1 MKKYNIKIIKM
12 EIIDFHWKARNK
24 KEVINIVDELLNK
37 NNKILKLKEI
47 TPRYK
52 TIYKVKKVGRMK
64 NMKKLNYGKIYYA
77 DIVYKNEDRKEF
89 VPVVVIE
96 ADETELLV
104 TVAPIITNEGEIKDT
119 QVVVKQFEELRP
131 NSVIEIADMMTF
143 DLARLKGYVGKLVN
157 EQIEELDKVLE
168 KMQEK

>member
-12 EIIDFHWKARNK
+12 EIIDFHWNARNK
-24 KEVINIVDELLNK
+24 KEVIKITDELLNK

-52 TIYKVKKVGRMK
+52 TIYKIKKVRRK
-64 NMKKLNYGKIYYA
+64 INMKKLNYGKIYYA
-77 DIVYKNEDRKEF
+77 DIVYKNEDKKDF

-96 ADETELLV
+96 ADEVELLV
-104 TVAPIITNEGEIKDT
+104 KVAPIITNESEVTDT
-119 QVVVKQFEELRP
+119 QIVVKQFEELRP
-131 NSVIEIADMMTF
+131 NSVIEVKDIMTF
-143 DLARLKGYVGKLVN
+143 DLSRLKGYVGKLAQ

-168 KMQEK
+168 TVREK

>member
-1 MKKYNIKIIKM
+1 MKKYNIEIIRM
-12 EIIDFHWKARNK
+12 EIIDFHWKAKNK

-37 NNKILKLKEI
+37 NNKILNLKEI
-47 TPRYK
+47 KPIYK
-52 TIYKVKKVGRMK
+52 TIYKVKKVRRIK

-96 ADETELLV
+96 ADEAEMLV
-104 TVAPIITNEGEIKDT
+104 TVAPIITNDNELTNT
-119 QVVVKQFEELRP
+119 QIVVKQFEELRS
-131 NSVIEIADMMTF
+131 NSVIEVADVMTF
-143 DLARLKGYVGKLVN
+143 DLARLKGYVGKLAE

-168 KMQEK
+168 TVR

>member
-12 EIIDFHWKARNK
+12 EIIDFHWNARNK
-24 KEVINIVDELLNK
+24 KEVIKITDELLNK

-52 TIYKVKKVGRMK
+52 TIYKIKKVRRK
-64 NMKKLNYGKIYYA
+64 INMKKLNYGKIYYA
-77 DIVYKNEDRKEF
+77 DIVYKNEDKKDF

-96 ADETELLV
+96 ADEVELLV
-104 TVAPIITNEGEIKDT
+104 TVAPIITNESEVTDT
-119 QVVVKQFEELRP
+119 QIVVKQFEELRP
-131 NSVIEIADMMTF
+131 NSVIEVKEIMTF
-143 DLARLKGYVGKLVN
+143 DLSRLKGYVGKLAQ

-168 KMQEK
+168 TVREK

>member
-1 MKKYNIKIIKM
+1 MKKYNIKIIRM

-47 TPRYK
+47 KPRYK
-52 TIYKVKKVGRMK
+52 TIYKVKKVRRIK

-77 DIVYKNEDRKEF
+77 DIVYKNEDRREF

-96 ADETELLV
+96 ADEAEMLV
-104 TVAPIITNEGEIKDT
+104 TVAPIITSDSELTNT
-119 QVVVKQFEELRP
+119 QIVVKQFEELRP
-131 NSVIEIADMMTF
+131 NSVIEVADIMTF
-143 DLARLKGYVGKLVN
+143 DLARLKGYVGKLAE

-168 KMQEK
+168 TVR

>member
-1 MKKYNIKIIKM
+1 MKKYNIKIIRM

-47 TPRYK
+47 KPRYK
-52 TIYKVKKVGRMK
+52 TIYKVKKVRRIK

-96 ADETELLV
+96 ADEAEMLV
-104 TVAPIITNEGEIKDT
+104 TVAPIITSDSELTNT
-119 QVVVKQFEELRP
+119 QIVVKQFEELRP
-131 NSVIEIADMMTF
+131 NSVIEVADIMTF
-143 DLARLKGYVGKLVN
+143 DLARLKGYVGKLAE
-157 EQIEELDKVLE
+157 EQIEELDKLLE
-168 KMQEK
+168 TVR

>member
-1 MKKYNIKIIKM
+1 MKKYNIKIIRM

-47 TPRYK
+47 KPRYK
-52 TIYKVKKVGRMK
+52 TIYKVKKVRRIK

-96 ADETELLV
+96 ADEAEMLI
-104 TVAPIITNEGEIKDT
+104 TVAPIITSDSELTNT
-119 QVVVKQFEELRP
+119 QIVVKQFEELRP
-131 NSVIEIADMMTF
+131 NSVIEVADIMTF
-143 DLARLKGYVGKLVN
+143 DLARLKGYVGKLAE

-168 KMQEK
+168 TVR

>member
-12 EIIDFHWKARNK
+12 EIIDFHWNARNK
-24 KEVINIVDELLNK
+24 KEVIKITDELLNK

-52 TIYKVKKVGRMK
+52 TIYKIKKVRRK
-64 NMKKLNYGKIYYA
+64 INMKKLNYGKIYYA
-77 DIVYKNEDRKEF
+77 DIVYKNEDKKDF

-96 ADETELLV
+96 ADEVELLV
-104 TVAPIITNEGEIKDT
+104 TVAPIITNESEVTDT
-119 QVVVKQFEELRP
+119 QIVVKQFEELRP
-131 NSVIEIADMMTF
+131 NSVIEVKDIMTF
-143 DLARLKGYVGKLVN
+143 DLSRLKGYVGKLAQ

-168 KMQEK
+168 TVREK

>member
-1 MKKYNIKIIKM
+1 MKKYNIQIIKM

-24 KEVINIVDELLNK
+24 REVINIVDELLNK
-37 NNKILKLKEI
+37 NNRVLKLKEI

-52 TIYKVKKVGRMK
+52 TIYKVKKVRRIK

-104 TVAPIITNEGEIKDT
+104 TVAPIITNESELKDT
-119 QVVVKQFEELRP
+119 QMVVKQFEELRP
-131 NSVIEIADMMTF
+131 NSVIEVADIMTF
-143 DLARLKGYVGKLVN
+143 DLARLKGYVGKLVD
-157 EQIEELDKVLE
+157 EQLVELDKLLE
-168 KMQEK
+168 NVRQK

>member
-1 MKKYNIKIIKM
+1 MKKYNIKIIRM

-47 TPRYK
+47 KPRYK
-52 TIYKVKKVGRMK
+52 TIYKVKKVRRIK

-96 ADETELLV
+96 ADEAEMLV
-104 TVAPIITNEGEIKDT
+104 TVAPIITSDSELTNT
-119 QVVVKQFEELRP
+119 QIVVKQFEELRT
-131 NSVIEIADMMTF
+131 NSVIEVADIMTF
-143 DLARLKGYVGKLVN
+143 DLARLKGYVGKLAE

-168 KMQEK
+168 TVR

>member
-1 MKKYNIKIIKM
+1 MKKYNIKIIRM

-47 TPRYK
+47 KPRYK
-52 TIYKVKKVGRMK
+52 TIYKVKKVRRIK

-77 DIVYKNEDRKEF
+77 DIVYKNEDRNEF

-96 ADETELLV
+96 ADEAEMLV
-104 TVAPIITNEGEIKDT
+104 TVAPIITSDSELTNSQI
-119 QVVVKQFEELRP
+119 VVKQFEELRP
-131 NSVIEIADMMTF
+131 NSVIDVADIMTF
-143 DLARLKGYVGKLVN
+143 DLARLKGYVGKLAE

-168 KMQEK
+168 TVR

>member
-1 MKKYNIKIIKM
+1 MKKYNIKIIRM

-47 TPRYK
+47 KPRYK
-52 TIYKVKKVGRMK
+52 TIYKVKKVRRIK

-96 ADETELLV
+96 ADEAEMLV
-104 TVAPIITNEGEIKDT
+104 TVAPIITSDSELTNT
-119 QVVVKQFEELRP
+119 QIVVKQFEELRP
-131 NSVIEIADMMTF
+131 NSVIEVADIMTF
-143 DLARLKGYVGKLVN
+143 DLARLKGYVGKLAE

-168 KMQEK
+168 TVR

>member
-1 MKKYNIKIIKM
+1 M

-52 TIYKVKKVGRMK
+52 TIYKIKKVGKIK

-77 DIVYKNEDRKEF
+77 DIVYKNENKKEF

-96 ADETELLV
+96 ADEKELLV
-104 TVAPIITNEGEIKDT
+104 TVAPIITNDGEIKDT
-119 QVVVKQFEELRP
+119 QVVVKQFEDLRP
-131 NSVIEIADMMTF
+131 NSVIEVGDMMTF
-143 DLARLKGYVGKLVN
+143 DLARLKGYVGKLAT
-157 EQIEELDKVLE
+157 EQIEELDSVLE
-168 KMQEK
+168 KMQEKQKFKMY

>member
-1 MKKYNIKIIKM
+1 MKKYNIKIIRM

-47 TPRYK
+47 KPRYK
-52 TIYKVKKVGRMK
+52 TIYKVKKVRRIK

-77 DIVYKNEDRKEF
+77 VIVYKNEDKKEF

-96 ADETELLV
+96 ADEAEMLV
-104 TVAPIITNEGEIKDT
+104 TVTPIITSDSELTNI
-119 QVVVKQFEELRP
+119 QIVVKKFEELRL
-131 NSVIEIADMMTF
+131 NSVIEVADIMTF
-143 DLARLKGYVGKLVN
+143 DLARLKGHVGKLV
-157 EQIEELDKVLE
+157 EE
-168 KMQEK
+168 

>member
-12 EIIDFHWKARNK
+12 EVIDFHWKARNK

-52 TIYKVKKVGRMK
+52 TIYKIKKVGKIK

-96 ADETELLV
+96 ADEAEMLV
-104 TVAPIITNEGEIKDT
+104 TVAPIITSDSELTNT
-119 QVVVKQFEELRP
+119 QIVVKQFEELRP
-131 NSVIEIADMMTF
+131 NSVIEVADIMTF
-143 DLARLKGYVGKLVN
+143 DLARLKGYVGKLAE

-168 KMQEK
+168 TVR

>member
-1 MKKYNIKIIKM
+1 MKKYNIKIIRM

-47 TPRYK
+47 KPRYK
-52 TIYKVKKVGRMK
+52 TIYKVKKVRRIK

-96 ADETELLV
+96 ADEAEMLV
-104 TVAPIITNEGEIKDT
+104 TVAPIIASDSELTNT
-119 QVVVKQFEELRP
+119 QIVVKQFEELRP
-131 NSVIEIADMMTF
+131 NSVIEVADIMTF
-143 DLARLKGYVGKLVN
+143 DLARLKGYVGKLAE

-168 KMQEK
+168 TVR